1 MPGRTDRRLRLVALL
16 VTMAIIASALSA
28 RLAYWQLGQGDEL
41 SRLAAAQLARPIGAE
56 IRRGDITDRR
66 GTLLA
71 TTAYRDRLV
80 AYPDLLGR
88 SARER
93 VARRLAEILELPP
106 DEAGRLVSTFERG
119 VPYVVVARRLSE
131 RQSSDI
137 RRLIAAGEL
146 AAIDLDPQAT
156 RFYPNPGGAPK
167 TTLASQ
173 LIGFVT
179 EDGLGRYGVEQR
191 QQALLAGAPAEV
203 AALDGS
209 VPVGP
214 IGATVALTID
224 ARLQLRVEK
233 EIYAAW
239 VADRAQ
245 RVSAVVMDPHTGAI
259 LAWASV
265 PGYDANAYAVTAR
278 KSPERFLDP
287 IASQIYEP
295 GSVMKMVTAA
305 AALEGDVIELDGRVV
320 DDRAIFF
327 GGTRVRNADRRGM
340 GAITFADAIA
350 YSRNVATAKVAARL
364 GEDTN
369 DAAAALFDMW
379 TRLGFGR
386 RAGIDLA
393 NEAAGIAVSPSSR
406 RWADV
411 DLANRSFGQA
421 VAVTPLQLAVAYS
434 AMVNGGRL
442 VAPHL
447 TGAID
452 GEPTVPGEAQQ
463 VLAPELSEELR
474 RLMVHVLSSVPV
486 LADHT
491 AIPGYVVG
499 GKTGT
504 AQFWDAARGGWAT
517 DAFNYTFCGF
527 VGREQPDLVIV
538 VRIHEAEPT
547 VRRRSGA
554 VLPEVQSFD
563 LFRRIAQESITV
575 LDLPPLEADA
585 GVPAPIDGLPA
596 RDPDDAL
603 GLPGLPPDTDVPEPS
618 SAP

>member
-16 VTMAIIASALSA
+16 AVMVIAASALGV
-28 RLAYWQLGQGDEL
+28 RLAYWQIGQAEELRQMASAQL
-41 SRLAAAQLARPIGAE
+41 SRPVAAE
-56 IRRGDITDRR
+56 VRRGAITDRR

-71 TTAYRDRLV
+71 TTAYRDKLV

-88 SARER
+88 SSRDR
-93 VARRLAEILELPP
+93 VARRLIELLELPSA
-106 DEAGRLVSTFERG
+106 DEDRVVRAFERG
-119 VPYVVVARRLSE
+119 LPYVVVARRLTE
-131 RQSSDI
+131 RQSAEV
-137 RRLIAAGEL
+137 RRLMAEGEL
-146 AAIDLDPQAT
+146 SAVALEPQAV
-156 RFYPNPGGAPK
+156 RFYPNQGGAPQ

-191 QQALLAGAPAEV
+191 QQPLLAGVPSGV
-203 AALDGS
+203 ASLAGPGEPL
-209 VPVGP
+209 PVGSN
-214 IGATVALTID
+214 IQLTID
-224 ARLQLRVEK
+224 ASLQLRIEK
-233 EIYAAW
+233 ELYAAW
-239 VADRAQ
+239 VADRAL
-245 RVSAVVMDPHTGAI
+245 RVSALVMDPHTGAV

-265 PGYDANAYAVTAR
+265 PGYDANNYALTAR
-278 KSPERFLDP
+278 RAPERFFDP

-305 AALEGDVIELDGRVV
+305 AALEQGVIELDGRVV
-320 DDRAIFF
+320 DDKAIVF
-327 GGTRVRNADRRGM
+327 GSTRVRNADRKGL

-350 YSRNVATAKVAARL
+350 HSRNVATAKVAARL

-369 DAAAALFDMW
+369 EAAAVLYEMW

-386 RAGIDLA
+386 RTGIDLA
-393 NEAAGIAVSPSSR
+393 SEAAGIASSPASR

-442 VAPHL
+442 VSPHV
-447 TGAID
+447 TAAVD
-452 GEPTVPGEAQQ
+452 GVEVAVPEAQQ
-463 VLAPELSEELR
+463 VLDPELSEQMR
-474 RLMVHVLSSVPV
+474 RLMAHVLTTVPV
-486 LADHT
+486 LAEHT

-504 AQFWDAARGGWAT
+504 AQFWDARKGQWAT
-517 DAFNYTFCGF
+517 DAFNYTFSGF
-527 VGREQPDLVIV
+527 VGREHPDLVIV

-554 VLPEVQSFD
+554 ILPEVQSFD
-563 LFRRIAQESITV
+563 LFRRIAQETISV
-575 LDLPPLEADA
+575 LDLPPLQVTD
-585 GVPAPIDGLPA
+585 GVPAPVPA
-596 RDPDDAL
+596 
-603 GLPGLPPDTDVPEPS
+603 LPGSTPDGADRDD
-618 SAP
+618 SAPTHRGTWPPGGP